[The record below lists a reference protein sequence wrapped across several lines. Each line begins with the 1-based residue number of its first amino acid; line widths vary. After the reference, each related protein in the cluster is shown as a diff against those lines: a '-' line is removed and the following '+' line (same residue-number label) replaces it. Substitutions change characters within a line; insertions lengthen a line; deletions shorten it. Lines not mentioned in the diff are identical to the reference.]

1 MFCLPLSGLVPAVGE
16 DGLFG
21 YSLLGERV
29 GFMVTSYGGAG
40 FWLLPKRRK
49 KKEKLYILHIYIYI
63 YTEKEVKNKIKE
75 IRGLKKKNLGL
86 C

>member
-21 YSLLGERV
+21 YSLLGERE
-29 GFMVTSYGGAG
+29 GFMVTSHGGAG
-40 FWLLPKRRK
+40 FSLLPKRRK
-49 KKEKLYILHIYIYI
+49 NKEKLYI

-75 IRGLKKKNLGL
+75 IRGLKKMNLAL

>member
-29 GFMVTSYGGAG
+29 GFMVTSHGGAG

-49 KKEKLYILHIYIYI
+49 KTDKLYIYIYI
-63 YTEKEVKNKIKE
+63 YTQ
-75 IRGLKKKNLGL
+75 KKK
-86 C
+86 